1 MTKKETS
8 YQDSL
13 NELESIISKIETGE
27 VEIDELSSL
36 VKRAAELIKT
46 CKTRLRN
53 TEADLNQFL
62 DSPDN

>member
-1 MTKKETS
+1 MAKKETS

-46 CKTRLRN
+46 CKTKLRN

-62 DSPDN
+62 DSPHN